1 MEGKWPEAEIWIELS
16 FVGVWVSVSRQG
28 EACPPPVTTME
39 EKKYWIL
46 IMYWNARLYFQQW
59 GYNRL
64 AWDSY

>member
-1 MEGKWPEAEIWIELS
+1 MEGKWPEAEIWKMWLS

-39 EKKYWIL
+39 QKKRWIL
-46 IMYWNARLYFQQW
+46 IMYWNTRLYFQQW
-59 GYNRL
+59 SYVD